1 MGRIGVAFRA
11 FFKVLGS
18 SDVAER
24 VAAAL
29 DAKSAPAI
37 ELKLESKAPE
47 KSVPRQEPVKKA
59 PLRSDAVN
67 LLAALQ
73 REARLVD
80 FIKEPI
86 AAYSDAQIGAAVRD
100 VHRDCGAL
108 LERVFALRPV
118 TEGAEGAEV
127 GVPQGAESACYRL
140 VGNVSGQPPF
150 RGKLCHHGWQATKVE
165 LPEWTGNEA
174 TSRVVAPAEVEL
186 K

>member
-1 MGRIGVAFRA
+1 MGRIAVAFRA
-11 FFKVLGS
+11 FFKVLGNAE
-18 SDVAER
+18 VASR

-29 DAKSAPAI
+29 DAQPAPAI
-37 ELKLESKAPE
+37 TAKPELKAPE
-47 KSVPRQEPVKKA
+47 KTVPRQEPVKKA
-59 PLRSDAVN
+59 PERSDAVN

-80 FIKEPI
+80 FLKEPI
-86 AAYSDAQIGAAVRD
+86 GAYSDAQIGAAVRD
-100 VHRDCGAL
+100 VHRDCGTL

-127 GVPQGAESACYRL
+127 AVPQGAEATRFRL

-150 RGKLCHHGWQATKVE
+150 RGKLCHHGWQATKIE

-174 TSRVVAPAEVEL
+174 TSRVIAPAEVEL